1 MLALMLSAN
10 SLMILNNHTTT
21 TMVADTV
28 TGNNSAKLTNI
39 VNHAALPM
47 VKLKETIIRTVE
59 LESKTRM
66 QDHMLPPT

>member
-10 SLMILNNHTTT
+10 SLTILNNHTTT